1 MNKDILGKAGVVA
14 LLALI
19 VLFGFYIRSVNNV
32 PDKMLSYDPIFQ
44 YRFTKYYV
52 DFGQLPA
59 WDELSYYTGRAVS
72 TSAPSLIFYLTA
84 LFYFFLK
91 NAGWSLITTATFA
104 SAWYGAL
111 IAVPAFLLARELS
124 NKWGGLLCALL
135 VTSAPQLLVRTF
147 GASYD
152 TDQLA
157 ILFILLTL
165 WAGIYALKNR
175 TVFSVALASALFVLF
190 ASAWQTFWYTF
201 FFLIAGAIIYVLA
214 GYASGLR
221 AKQPEH
227 AKRAFDEARSLA
239 AVLAAVFLMVTI
251 AAYAIGLDPI
261 RNLFGLIG
269 FAQEAEKQ
277 IVNISIAEL
286 QSVNLADLNTWILAA
301 GRFLTGDATVD
312 NLSFLSLVGL
322 MLYGLARSYRTNRMS
337 FSFLLTI
344 LLVCFYTL
352 TRGIRFTEFS
362 SSLLPTV
369 AAAGF
374 GILVS
379 DMRGRDRFL
388 RGFSAGIGI
397 YLAVIAV
404 FLGLYIGQQLGPD
417 NSPNW
422 NDAWTFLRTQT
433 PELSLVGTWW
443 DPGHMITGLAER
455 RVIADGA
462 HCADQCLYGIN
473 DRITSLG
480 KIMAT
485 NDENI
490 SLELINKYR
499 GTSPKVY
506 WIASDDLI
514 SKYQW
519 LQYFGLGCDS
529 RSDANCQLYSPVG
542 LESVKYDQSGNQVVK
557 VYGPIIVLDIQK
569 EPIVLY
575 TQGRNAAI
583 LGEVLYYDG
592 GTVKSY
598 NAMGGNATS
607 LIATIDPLVK
617 QLGYRLSNQTVPI
630 TVWVAKDYHMVVVIP
645 PNLRNTVFTRMF
657 FLEGQGLEHFKQVF
671 RNEQVKIYEVEP

>member
-1 MNKDILGKAGVVA
+1 MNKAVLGKVGIVA

-19 VLFGFYIRSVNNV
+19 VFSGFYMRSVNNV
-32 PDKMLSYDPIFQ
+32 PDKILSYDPIFQ

-84 LFYFFLK
+84 LFYSVLK
-91 NAGWSLITTATFA
+91 NFGWSLITTATFA

-124 NKWGGLLCALL
+124 NKWGGLLCAVL

-165 WAGIYALKNR
+165 WGGIYAIRRR
-175 TVFSVALASALFVLF
+175 TVFSITLASALFVLF

-201 FFLIAGAIIYVLA
+201 FFLIPGAAIYVLT
-214 GYASGLR
+214 GYASGYR
-221 AKQPEH
+221 AKHPEH
-227 AKRAFDEARSLA
+227 AKKAFEEARSLA
-239 AVLAAVFLMVTI
+239 TVLAAIFLIVTV

-261 RNLFGLIG
+261 RNLFGLLG

-286 QSVNLADLNTWILAA
+286 QSVNLSDLNTWILAA

-312 NLSFLSLVGL
+312 NLFFISLVGL
-322 MLYGLARSYRTNRMS
+322 MLYGLARSYKVNKLN

-344 LLVCFYTL
+344 LLVTFYTL
-352 TRGIRFTEFS
+352 TKGIRFTEFS
-362 SSLLPTV
+362 SGLLITL

-374 GILVS
+374 GLLVS
-379 DMRGRDRFL
+379 DMRGRDKFL
-388 RGFSAGIGI
+388 KVLAAGIGI
-397 YLAVIAV
+397 YLAAVAV
-404 FLGLYIGQQLGPD
+404 FLGLYVGQQLGPD
-417 NSPNW
+417 NDTNW

-443 DPGHMITGLAER
+443 DPGHMITGLADR

-485 NDENI
+485 NDESV
-490 SLELINKYR
+490 SLDLINKYR

-529 RSDANCQLYSPVG
+529 RSDSNCQLYSPVG
-542 LESVKYDQSGNQVVK
+542 LESVKYDQSGNQIVK

-575 TQGRNAAI
+575 TSGRNAAI

-592 GTVKSY
+592 NTVKSY
-598 NAMGGNATS
+598 NAMGGNSTDLVTGIS
-607 LIATIDPLVK
+607 PLVT

-630 TVWVAKDYHMVVVIP
+630 TIWVAKDYRMIVVIP

-671 RNEQVKIYEVEP
+671 RNENVKIYEVEP